1 MALVNCVRLRI
12 SRSRTPTS
20 IKAACCSAVFTGT
33 KRIVGRLVA
42 SQSASAS
49 AASFLPRLT
58 YGLRIGGQDG
68 GTYGVLPQRSNGR
81 GVGLPYCVEDD
92 GEFARHSDA
101 RLLKADSLGRQAAR
115 LRRDWDNWPPFLQ
128 F

>member
-1 MALVNCVRLRI
+1 MALANCVRLRI

-68 GTYGVLPQRSNGR
+68 GDLWSAATALQRNGVLVFHIAWRMTASSRATATRAFLKPT
-81 GVGLPYCVEDD
+81 C
-92 GEFARHSDA
+92 
-101 RLLKADSLGRQAAR
+101 LLYTSPSP
-115 LRRDWDNWPPFLQ
+115 RD
-128 F
+128 